1 MVLLE
6 DQDNSLWN
14 AEQIAAG
21 RAALDRAFAL
31 RGRGPYVVQAAIASL
46 HADEPRDWPQI
57 AALYDELS
65 RLTGSPV
72 VELSRAVA
80 VAEAEGP
87 DAGLAIVDALDL
99 NEYHYFHATRG
110 ELLDRLGRAAEARAA
125 YERALELVHDDAE
138 QRLLERRLAKIRAS

>member
-1 MVLLE
+1 M
-6 DQDNSLWN
+6 
-14 AEQIAAG
+14 
-21 RAALDRAFAL
+21 
-31 RGRGPYVVQAAIASL
+31 QAAIASL

-125 YERALELVHDDAE
+125 Y
-138 QRLLERRLAKIRAS
+138 